1 MTITRKSDAAKEK
14 PSMLPARKK
23 DKLES
28 KSVKLKKKAKSSEA
42 ASTLKPKQKLL
53 KPKEVKL
60 TPKEPTL
67 APKSAGGL
75 KPKSGSLVPRESII
89 LDRTGRPF
97 SRELV
102 TKPDP
107 IMLPAGAYDDPLAFL
122 QSLSSDSNANAV
134 VEELKPHIAEIENEL
149 NLQSVILDA
158 FQDAH
163 RNMAPRDLRI
173 DDNDFPQAP
182 NLYRWV
188 VEDRFSGTNDR
199 PYLEQLIWGIMLFAE
214 FCQRCTD
221 MEWLL
226 HDHKVNDTYA
236 TFEKKVAL
244 LEFGVCPCCGARK
257 SQMYLKGEIN
267 FYQELAVRA
276 GQRAGKSL
284 TVGTTLSPYIMHR
297 YLKLQKPPAAFGL
310 SNNTTFIGTF
320 VAINYAQAKEALWD
334 YYYNAVSESNW
345 FKGYH
350 GMLKHYENQLGE
362 HLMKFNDTFTAYRVR
377 NLLIYP
383 AGPDKRALRGRCL
396 VGSTMVNTN
405 HGFTSFKE
413 LVKHKGQ
420 VPAHKLTIDSHVGNV
435 KVSHTYQ
442 TKATTIKL
450 TTRNGFTIEGTEEH
464 PMLVLTPELEYRWT
478 RLDEIREG
486 DWIVSKTANNKPM
499 FGKSDVSKDLATL
512 LGYHVANGYRNEISS
527 DDPAVIKRLYRV
539 FKRVT
544 GHSPT
549 SYGGEEG
556 IRATT
561 HYLATGTKGGML
573 HFLRDHLEPVG
584 YRAVKSGKKEIPFAI
599 RTAPAPILHEF
610 LEAYFE
616 CDSGTNGGGN
626 RNNAPSEIEIGSASK
641 RLATQLQIILFQVYG
656 ILGRLDRKERFD
668 KLNRKTGKYDAR
680 RVHWTVSIT
689 GSDAI
694 QFLKCFKRAKVQKY
708 ADRYR
713 DVPAGFG
720 SDRRVLPHVRNF
732 LWNFYE
738 DARMQDTDGKR
749 LRRLVCENG
758 ETILNTLKP
767 NCIRHLR
774 SSLTKTSSDA
784 TVSEYVVYEDDWG
797 KLMPVLESVNSERA
811 ARLREFLELGA
822 HYECVVSVKC
832 KNVKK
837 KVYDV
842 TVPKHHAFTA
852 NCLTSHNTRM
862 ISSVD
867 EIGWFD
873 SEKDSKKVKVSGHA
887 IYDALD
893 RSLGT
898 VRQAAYKTLR
908 MGFDNIPNAYA
919 MNVSSPSSLSDK
931 ICELTRLGQNSRTI
945 CAIHRPT
952 WEINP
957 EFPRDSEVIMDAYQ
971 KDPLTAERDWGAN
984 PPLISNPFIA
994 NHKYIIDTVGKKKN
1008 PFEIITKRKNGSNP
1022 GSAYSWAE
1030 LVAFKE
1036 SERPTLCGIDA
1047 GHVNNSFA
1055 SVTGY
1060 KEDDHFIIDSI
1071 IEAQPIPGFPLNYNR
1086 MYEKILKPQMVF
1098 RNSRGLLA
1106 DRWNSIKL
1114 LDDAQ
1119 EELGVLKKQYNLKY
1133 KDLWYVKNAIEGG
1146 KVLLPRTYV
1155 KGTNMNDIINFDGEY
1170 PSAFDNRPVEHALFQ
1185 MATVRDTG
1193 TQVLKGDNVTD
1204 DIFRAICIV
1213 IFGLVCGEFDEAL
1226 MQQVEERRTGG
1237 GIAVGRFG
1245 SGGSRQL
1252 GQGVGSGSQIPL
1264 GTVKS
1269 FG

>member
-1 MTITRKSDAAKEK
+1 MEPKAEK
-14 PSMLPARKK
+14 NI
-23 DKLES
+23 
-28 KSVKLKKKAKSSEA
+28 
-42 ASTLKPKQKLL
+42 KPKSL
-53 KPKEVKL
+53 KMKPVAGLQPKAVTGI
-60 TPKEPTL
+60 TPKAVSGLQPKKVESSLPQKKGLAL
-67 APKSAGGL
+67 APKSGEL
-75 KPKSGSLVPRESII
+75 IPKNSVI
-89 LDRTGRPF
+89 LDSTGRPF
-97 SRELV
+97 SKSIV
-102 TKPDP
+102 TAPDP
-107 IMLPAGAYDDPLAFL
+107 LILPAGAYDNPLDFL
-122 QSLSSDSNANAV
+122 QSLSMDSNANFD
-134 VEELKPHIAEIENEL
+134 VERLKPQIAEIENEL
-149 NLQSVILDA
+149 NLQSVILEA
-158 FQDAH
+158 FRDAH

-173 DDNDFPQAP
+173 DDNDFPQAK
-182 NLYRWV
+182 NLFQWV
-188 VEDRFSGTNDR
+188 TDDQFSGTNDA
-199 PYLEQLIWGIMLFAE
+199 PYLEQLIWGVMLFAE
-214 FCQRCTD
+214 FCPHCSD
-221 MEWLL
+221 MEWLI
-226 HDHKVNDTYA
+226 HDHKVDDTYA
-236 TFEKKVAL
+236 TFEKKVCM
-244 LEFGVCPCCGARK
+244 LEYGVCPSCGSRK
-257 SQMYLKGEIN
+257 SKMYRKGEIN

-350 GMLKHYENQLGE
+350 GMLKHYENQYGE

-413 LVKHKGQ
+413 LVKHRGQ
-420 VPAHKLTIDSHVGNV
+420 VPAYKLTIDSHVGNV

-464 PMLVLTPELEYRWT
+464 PMLVLTPELEYKWT
-478 RLDEIREG
+478 RLDEIQEG

-499 FGKSDVSKDLATL
+499 FGKSEVSKDLATL

-527 DDPAVIKRLYRV
+527 DDPAVIKRLYRC

-544 GHSPT
+544 GHTPT
-549 SYGGEEG
+549 SYGGESG
-556 IRATT
+556 VRAAT
-561 HYLATGTKGGML
+561 HYLATGTKGGMQ

-584 YRAVKSGKKEIPFAI
+584 YKSVKSSKKEIPFAI
-599 RTAPAPILHEF
+599 RTAPAPVLHEF

-616 CDSGTNGGGN
+616 CDSGTNGGGGD
-626 RNNAPSEIEIGSASK
+626 RNNAPSEIEVGSSSK

-656 ILGRLDRKERFD
+656 ILGRLERKEWFD
-668 KLNRKTGKYDAR
+668 KLDRKTGKFDAR
-680 RVHWTVSIT
+680 RLHWTVSIS
-689 GSDAI
+689 GSDAFR
-694 QFLKCFKRAKVQKY
+694 FLKCFKRAKVQKY
-708 ADRYR
+708 ADCYR
-713 DVPAGFG
+713 EVPEGFG
-720 SDRRVLPHVRNF
+720 SDRRVLPHVRGF
-732 LWNFYE
+732 LWGLFEN
-738 DARMQDTDGKR
+738 ARMQDTDGKR
-749 LRRLVCENG
+749 LRRLICENG
-758 ETILNTLKP
+758 DTLLNTHKP
-767 NCIRHLR
+767 TCIRHLR

-784 TVSEYVVYEDDWG
+784 TVAEYVVYEDDWNL
-797 KLMPVLESVNSERA
+797 LMPILKSVDSKRAEVLQ
-811 ARLREFLELGA
+811 EFLELGA
-822 HYECVVSVKC
+822 HYERVVSVKC

-873 SEKDSKKVKVSGHA
+873 AEKDSKKVKVSGHA

-898 VRQAAYKTLR
+898 VRNAAYKTLR
-908 MGFDNIPNAYA
+908 MGFDNIPNGYA
-919 MNVSSPSSLSDK
+919 MNVSSPSMLSDK
-931 ICELTRLGQNSRTI
+931 ICELTRQGLNSRAI
-945 CAIHRPT
+945 LAIHRPT

-957 EFPRDSEVIMDAYQ
+957 EFPRNSEVIEDAYQ
-971 KDPLTAERDWGAN
+971 KDPMSAERDWGAN
-984 PPLISNPFIA
+984 PPLISNPFLG
-994 NHKYIIDTVGKKKN
+994 NHKYIMNTVGKKKN
-1008 PFEIITKRKNGSNP
+1008 PFEIMYKQKNGANA
-1022 GSAYSWAE
+1022 GSAQRWAE
-1030 LVAFKE
+1030 LISYKE
-1036 SERPTLCGIDA
+1036 SDRPTLCGIDA

-1055 SVTGY
+1055 AATGY
-1060 KEDDHFIIDSI
+1060 KDGDYFVVDSLV
-1071 IEAQPIPGFPLNYNR
+1071 EAQPIPGFPLNYNR
-1086 MYEKILKPQMVF
+1086 MYEKILKPMMVF

-1114 LDDAQ
+1114 LDDAE
-1119 EELGVLKKQYNLKY
+1119 EELGVMKKQYSLKY

-1146 KVLLPRTYV
+1146 KVILPRTKV
-1155 KGTNMNDIINFDGEY
+1155 KGMEMSDIINYEGEY
-1170 PSAFDNRPVEHALFQ
+1170 PTTFENRPVEHALFQ
-1185 MATVRDTG
+1185 MATVRDSG
-1193 TQVLKGDNVTD
+1193 SQVLKGDNVTD
-1204 DIFRAICIV
+1204 DVFRAICIMM
-1213 IFGLVCGEFDEAL
+1213 FGLVCGEFDEVLA
-1226 MQQVEERRTGG
+1226 QPVEERRTGG

-1245 SGGSRQL
+1245 SGGARQH
-1252 GQGVGSGSQIPL
+1252 GQGAGSGSQIPL
-1264 GTVKS
+1264 GTIRS

>member
-1 MTITRKSDAAKEK
+1 MPLKAKNQGSTTAKKKTVLKSKVTAPKKVKTVVKEPAAK
-14 PSMLPARKK
+14 
-23 DKLES
+23 S
-28 KSVKLKKKAKSSEA
+28 KSLIVNQYGEQFDK
-42 ASTLKPKQKLL
+42 
-53 KPKEVKL
+53 
-60 TPKEPTL
+60 TPKL
-67 APKSAGGL
+67 IM
-75 KPKSGSLVPRESII
+75 VPQE
-89 LDRTGRPF
+89 
-97 SRELV
+97 
-102 TKPDP
+102 
-107 IMLPAGAYDDPLAFL
+107 AYDDPLAFL
-122 QSLSSDSNANAV
+122 TSLNKSSNASES
-134 VEELKPHIAEIENEL
+134 VERMKEFTPMVENEL
-149 NLQSVILDA
+149 NLQSMILEA
-158 FQDAH
+158 FEDAH
-163 RNMAPRDLRI
+163 RNMAPKDLRI
-173 DDNDFPQAP
+173 DDSAFPQAK
-182 NLYRWV
+182 NFYQWV
-188 VEDRFSGTNDR
+188 TDDSFGGTNDK
-199 PYLEQLIWGIMLFAE
+199 PFLEQLIWAVQLFAE
-214 FCQRCTD
+214 FCPRCSD
-221 MEWLL
+221 MEWLVEG
-226 HDHKVNDTYA
+226 HKVNDTYRK
-236 TFEKKVAL
+236 FEKKVCM
-244 LEFGVCPCCGARK
+244 LEYGVCPSCGARK
-257 SQMYLKGEIN
+257 SSLYRRGEIN

-284 TVGTTLSPYIMHR
+284 TVGSTISPYLMHR

-350 GMLKHYENQLGE
+350 SMLKDYEHRTGE
-362 HLMKFNDTFTAYRVR
+362 HLMKFNDTFTAYRAR

-499 FGKSDVSKDLATL
+499 FGKSDVSKDLATM

-561 HYLATGTKGGML
+561 HYLATGTKGGIQ

-616 CDSGTNGGGN
+616 CDSGTNGGGGN
-626 RNNAPSEIEIGSASK
+626 RNNAPSEIEVGSASK

-656 ILGRLDRKERFD
+656 ILGRLDRKEWFD

-713 DVPAGFG
+713 DVPVGFG

-797 KLMPVLESVNSERA
+797 KLIPVLESVNSERA

-898 VRQAAYKTLR
+898 IRQAAYKTLR
-908 MGFDNIPNAYA
+908 LGFDNIPNAYA
-919 MNVSSPSSLSDK
+919 LNVSSPSSLSDK

-945 CAIHRPT
+945 LAIHRPT

-957 EFPRDSEVIMDAYQ
+957 EFPRNCEVIADAYQ
-971 KDPLTAERDWGAN
+971 KDSIAAERDWGAN
-984 PPLISNPFIA
+984 PPLISNPFLG
-994 NHKYIIDTVGKKKN
+994 NHKYIMNTVGKKKN
-1008 PFEIITKRKNGSNP
+1008 PFDIIYKTKNGANSM
-1022 GSAYSWAE
+1022 SSYRWAE
-1030 LVAFKE
+1030 MTSFKE
-1036 SERPTLCGIDA
+1036 SDRHTVVAIDA

-1055 SVTGY
+1055 SVSAY
-1060 KEDDHFIIDSI
+1060 KMDDYFIIDSI
-1071 IEAQPIPGFPLNYNR
+1071 IEVQPIPGFPLNYNK
-1086 MYEKILKPQMVF
+1086 MYEKMLKPQIVF
-1098 RNSRGLLA
+1098 RNGRALLA

-1114 LDDAQ
+1114 LDDAE
-1119 EELGVLKKQYNLKY
+1119 EELGVMKKQYSLKY
-1133 KDLWYVKNAIEGG
+1133 KDMWYVKNAIEGG
-1146 KVLLPRTYV
+1146 KVILPRPSK
-1155 KGTNMNDIINFDGEY
+1155 KGVTMEEIIGFEGEY
-1170 PSAFDNRPVEHALFQ
+1170 PASFEQSPVEHALFQ
-1185 MATVRDTG
+1185 MATVRDNG
-1193 TQVLKGDNVTD
+1193 SQVLKGDNVTD
-1204 DIFRAICIV
+1204 DIFRAICLAIY
-1213 IFGLVCGEFDEAL
+1213 GLTCGDFDEVL
-1226 MQQVEERRTGG
+1226 QKQVEEPRKGF
-1237 GIAVGRFG
+1237 GIAVGRLG
-1245 SGGSRQL
+1245 SGGSKTH
-1252 GQGVGSGSQIPL
+1252 GSGGTGSTVPMGVTKSL
-1264 GTVKS
+1264 GR
-1269 FG
+1269 